1 MTTLSNEDKI
11 SIIVQH
17 KRNIEY
23 SKYNTQLSIIEENAI
38 TSPNQETIKTLN
50 DQIIEF
56 DKKINALDKELDL
69 IPKEVEE

>member
-11 SIIVQH
+11 SIIIQH
-17 KRNIEY
+17 KRNVEY
-23 SKYNTQLSIIEENAI
+23 SKYNAQLSLIEENAI

-50 DQIIEF
+50 DQILEF
-56 DKKINALDKELDL
+56 DKKIAALDKELSL